1 MTPHMMIHLILLK
14 ICSQRLLWIIEG
26 EMSKR
31 EIMRILDL
39 PHRYNFDQNYF
50 NPTFERKWIEMTLPD
65 KPKEPVSEI
74 QTDQGGYEGKKQVE
88 ERV

>member
-39 PHRYNFDQNYF
+39 PHVLA
-50 NPTFERKWIEMTLPD
+50 P
-65 KPKEPVSEI
+65 
-74 QTDQGGYEGKKQVE
+74 
-88 ERV
+88 